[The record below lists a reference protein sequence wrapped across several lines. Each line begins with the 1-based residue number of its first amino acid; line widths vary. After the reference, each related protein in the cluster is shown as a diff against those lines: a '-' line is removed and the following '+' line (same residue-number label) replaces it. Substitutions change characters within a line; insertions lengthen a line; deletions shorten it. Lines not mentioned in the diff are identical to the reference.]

1 MSTSANTFYHA
12 RAQRVSGTSLNWQLF
27 KFVASTA
34 TQLGSSVSQTIATST
49 AYNLKLNVSGTT
61 IELYDEGGGSPTISA
76 TDSAITAAGFA
87 GLRENGAATDSTLY
101 HLDNFSAEEAGAG
114 TTVSVPAGSITL
126 TGYAPTVSNPLSI
139 PIPAAALTLSGFA
152 PTVTTPRIVS
162 VPAGSLTL
170 TGFAPVVSTPRT
182 ISVPAGSLSLTGFA
196 PTVTVAAA
204 GTTVSVP
211 AGSLSLTGFAP
222 TVSIS
227 AVIAIPPGALTLTG
241 FAPSVNTTL
250 GTIVDVPA
258 GGLTLSGFAPTVY
271 TVGDFTTS
279 VFYLPLR
286 AYADGMSGTVDPTT
300 ALDNLRSLLPSQR
313 TPLSNPDSTMS
324 SQWYRFFDYMVNQ
337 YLGGLTQPTVAD
349 IVASVEATQASVNAS
364 AEATQLIAQQAQA
377 NAESLAAVVQ
387 VTQNASIPGAS
398 QIPPVSLS
406 YLEP

>member
-1 MSTSANTFYHA
+1 MS
-12 RAQRVSGTSLNWQLF
+12 
-27 KFVASTA
+27 
-34 TQLGSSVSQTIATST
+34 LGSSS
-49 AYNLKLNVSGTT
+49 LGTRPLGLGP
-61 IELYDEGGGSPTISA
+61 EAAAAGGGA
-76 TDSAITAAGFA
+76 
-87 GLRENGAATDSTLY
+87 
-101 HLDNFSAEEAGAG
+101 
-114 TTVSVPAGSITL
+114 TVSVPAGSLTL
-126 TGYAPTVSNPLSI
+126 TGFAPTVSNPLSI
-139 PIPAAALTLSGFA
+139 AIPAASLTLSGFA
-152 PTVTTPRIVS
+152 PTVSTAVSIS

-170 TGFAPVVSTPRT
+170 TGFAPVVGTPRT

-211 AGSLSLTGFAP
+211 AGSLSLTAFAP

-313 TPLSNPDSTMS
+313 TPLVNPDSTMS

-349 IVASVEATQASVNAS
+349 IVASVEAAMTSVNAS
-364 AEATQLIAQQAQA
+364 NEATALIAQQAQA

>member
-1 MSTSANTFYHA
+1 MS
-12 RAQRVSGTSLNWQLF
+12 
-27 KFVASTA
+27 
-34 TQLGSSVSQTIATST
+34 LGSSS
-49 AYNLKLNVSGTT
+49 LGTRPLGLGP
-61 IELYDEGGGSPTISA
+61 EAAAAGGGA
-76 TDSAITAAGFA
+76 
-87 GLRENGAATDSTLY
+87 
-101 HLDNFSAEEAGAG
+101 
-114 TTVSVPAGSITL
+114 TVSVPAGSLTL
-126 TGYAPTVSNPLSI
+126 TGFAPTVSNPLSI
-139 PIPAAALTLSGFA
+139 AIPAASLTLSGFA
-152 PTVTTPRIVS
+152 PTVSTAVSIS

-170 TGFAPVVSTPRT
+170 TGFAPVVGTPRT

-211 AGSLSLTGFAP
+211 AGSLSLTAFAP

-279 VFYLPLR
+279 LFYLPLR

-300 ALDNLRSLLPSQR
+300 SLDNLRSLLPSQR

-324 SQWYRFFDYMVNQ
+324 SQWYRFFDYLVNQ

-364 AEATQLIAQQAQA
+364 AGATALIAQQAQA